1 LFAYQTKGRVVK
13 PLIAVVLGLLLGSGV
28 GAADIAV
35 FSGDGSPPK
44 MYVQEGKSRGILVD
58 ILQYAGQH
66 LQNDTLRL
74 ALYPWARAYLQ
85 ASSGDGGIVGLS
97 WTRRRDDLFDYS
109 EPLFFDEVVVVVRRG
124 SEFPFKALS
133 DLHGKRVG
141 IVRGASYG
149 EAFEK
154 ARDAGVFVVDGDNG
168 ASNRLHKLVAGRID
182 CALFNVGK
190 AGFEETLRIHKE
202 FLPFK
207 DALVVLPVPLRSDP
221 NFLAFPKSMH
231 MKPWLAE
238 FNQIIKR
245 GYTRGDIP
253 KIIAQNLGS

>member
-1 LFAYQTKGRVVK
+1 MK
-13 PLIAVVLGLLLGSGV
+13 PLIAFLLSLLLGHGA

-58 ILQYAGQH
+58 ILQYADQR
-66 LQNDTLRL
+66 LVNDKLRL
-74 ALYPWARAYLQ
+74 ALYPWARAYMQ

-109 EPLFFDEVVVVVRRG
+109 DPLFFDEVVVVVRRG

-133 DLHGKRVG
+133 DLRGKRVG

-149 EAFEK
+149 EAFDR
-154 ARDAGVFVVDGDNG
+154 AQTAGVFTVDGDNG
-168 ASNRLHKLVAGRID
+168 ANNRLHKLVAGRID

-202 FLPFK
+202 FMPYK

-221 NFLAFPKSMH
+221 NFLAFPKSMQ
-231 MKPWLAE
+231 MRTWLAE
-238 FNQIIKR
+238 FNQIIKK
-245 GYTRGDIP
+245 GYARGDIP
-253 KIIAQNLGS
+253 KLIAQNLGS

>member
-1 LFAYQTKGRVVK
+1 MVKLFVAC
-13 PLIAVVLGLLLGSGV
+13 VLGLLLGAGA

-44 MYVQEGKSRGILVD
+44 MYVQEGKNRGILID
-58 ILQYAGQH
+58 ILQYADQH
-66 LQNDTLRL
+66 LHNDSLQL

-97 WTRRRDDLFDYS
+97 WTRRREELFDYS
-109 EPLFFDEVVVVVRRG
+109 DPLFFDEVAVVVRKG
-124 SEFPFKALS
+124 NEFPFRTLS
-133 DLHGKRVG
+133 DLRGKRVG
-141 IVRGASYG
+141 IVRDASYG

-168 ASNRLHKLVAGRID
+168 ASNRLHKLMAGRID

-190 AGFEETLRIHKE
+190 AGFEETLRIHKD

-207 DALVVLPVPLRSDP
+207 NTLVVLPVPLRSDP

-231 MKPWLAE
+231 MKPWLVT
-238 FNQIIKR
+238 FNQVIKK
-245 GYTRGDIP
+245 GYARGDIP

>member
-1 LFAYQTKGRVVK
+1 MVKLFMAC
-13 PLIAVVLGLLLGSGV
+13 VLGLLMGAGA

-58 ILQYAGQH
+58 ILQYADRH
-66 LQNDTLRL
+66 LHNDQLRL

-109 EPLFFDEVVVVVRRG
+109 DPLFFDEVVVVVRKG
-124 SEFPFKALS
+124 SEFPFRTLS
-133 DLHGKRVG
+133 DVRGKRVG

-202 FLPFK
+202 FLPFRNS
-207 DALVVLPVPLRSDP
+207 LVVLPVPLRSDP
-221 NFLAFPKSMH
+221 NFLAFPKSMQ

-238 FNQIIKR
+238 FNQVIKR

-253 KIIAQNLGS
+253 KLIAQNFGP